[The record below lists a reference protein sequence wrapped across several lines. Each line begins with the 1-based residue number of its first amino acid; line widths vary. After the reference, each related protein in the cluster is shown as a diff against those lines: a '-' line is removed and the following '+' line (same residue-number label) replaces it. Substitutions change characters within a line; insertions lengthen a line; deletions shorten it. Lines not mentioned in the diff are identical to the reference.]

1 MAENLIFLRRR
12 IKSVKNTQKLTQ
24 AMKTVAAAKLRR
36 ATAELKRSRAYRE
49 KIGQLLQ
56 EAGAKADLT
65 GPSLKETSRPFAG
78 QPLLAGNEQGA
89 ALLVVIASDKGL
101 CGAFNSHVLK
111 QGEARFR
118 ELAAAGR
125 DVVLVTVGTKAGRYF
140 SKRGL
145 EPKKAYNGMIGRLQ
159 FADAA
164 RLAADLQELF
174 QSGAMHSVEFAFS
187 EFVSA
192 SKQEFRLRRLFPVEV
207 TAPERPDAVAASEAE
222 GYIFE
227 PGADAIFQALL
238 PRFVQAAVYQILLQS
253 VAAEQVARMVAM
265 DLATRN
271 ANDMI
276 KDLTL
281 QMNKMRQAAITK
293 ELLEIITATEALNK

>member
-276 KDLTL
+276 RDLTL

>member
-1 MAENLIFLRRR
+1 MAGNLIFLRRR
-12 IKSVKNTQKLTQ
+12 IKSVKNTQKLTK

-36 ATAELKRSRAYRE
+36 ANGELKRSRAYRE
-49 KIGQLLQ
+49 KIGEMLRETGARTALPTQSPKGTGAITHSLLQ
-56 EAGAKADLT
+56 GNEAGAV
-65 GPSLKETSRPFAG
+65 
-78 QPLLAGNEQGA
+78 
-89 ALLVVIASDKGL
+89 LLVVVAGDKGL

-111 QGEARFR
+111 QGEARYR

-125 DVVLVTVGTKAGRYF
+125 QVVLVTVGTKAGRHF

-145 EPKKAYNGMIGRLQ
+145 EPAQAYNGMIGRLQ

-164 RLAADLQELF
+164 RLGADLQQRFLA
-174 QSGAMHSVEFAFS
+174 GALHSVEFAAN

-207 TAPERPDAVAASEAE
+207 AAPERPVAGAGSEAE

-238 PRFVQAAVYQILLQS
+238 PRYVTAAVYQILLQS

-271 ANDMI
+271 ASDMI
-276 KDLTL
+276 RELTL
-281 QMNKMRQAAITK
+281 LMNKMRQAAITK

>member
-118 ELAAAGR
+118 EGYERSVKNAG
-125 DVVLVTVGTKAGRYF
+125 
-140 SKRGL
+140 
-145 EPKKAYNGMIGRLQ
+145 
-159 FADAA
+159 
-164 RLAADLQELF
+164 
-174 QSGAMHSVEFAFS
+174 
-187 EFVSA
+187 
-192 SKQEFRLRRLFPVEV
+192 
-207 TAPERPDAVAASEAE
+207 
-222 GYIFE
+222 
-227 PGADAIFQALL
+227 
-238 PRFVQAAVYQILLQS
+238 
-253 VAAEQVARMVAM
+253 
-265 DLATRN
+265 
-271 ANDMI
+271 
-276 KDLTL
+276 
-281 QMNKMRQAAITK
+281 
-293 ELLEIITATEALNK
+293 